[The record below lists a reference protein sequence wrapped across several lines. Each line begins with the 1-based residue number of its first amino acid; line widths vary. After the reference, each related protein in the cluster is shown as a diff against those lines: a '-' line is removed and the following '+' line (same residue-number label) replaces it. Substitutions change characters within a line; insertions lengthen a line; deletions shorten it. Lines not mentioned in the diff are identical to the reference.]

1 MSETGIAYV
10 RTRLRKAPDVHTYE
24 AVSAEHLAARL
35 ADSDDEHV
43 VEDCNVVLPI
53 PSLNEIKAAWEVTD
67 HVGPG
72 VIGTVMGG
80 VWTTGPLVGHDQ
92 PRGFDW
98 YG

>member
-10 RTRLRKAPDVHTYE
+10 RTRVRKAADVYTYE
-24 AVSAEHLAARL
+24 AVPAEHLAVRL
-35 ADSDDEHV
+35 AESDDHHA

-53 PSLNEIKAAWEVTD
+53 PSLNEIKAAWEVAD
-67 HVGPG
+67 HSGPG
-72 VIGTVMGG
+72 VIGTVIGG
-80 VWTTGPLVGHDQ
+80 VWISGPLVGHDQ